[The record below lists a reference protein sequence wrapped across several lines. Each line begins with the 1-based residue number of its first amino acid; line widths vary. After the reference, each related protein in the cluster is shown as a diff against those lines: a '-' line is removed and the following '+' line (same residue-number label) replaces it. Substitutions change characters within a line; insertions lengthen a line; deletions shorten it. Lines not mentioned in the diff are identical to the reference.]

1 MRKIYWEQSPRDI
14 CKNKLIELGAC
25 ERGLERF
32 DRQLKSPGV
41 GKCVSIPL
49 AVLQTL
55 PCNYLGIPET
65 FVNDNLHIPEFFGND
80 HLHCADFM
88 WLAPRILPKERI
100 IRTIARAAL
109 IQIRHLK
116 PFYSKSFYND
126 LLEILHNPNH
136 CSSAN
141 LEGVINEFTSGDS
154 IRITAM
160 QFDAKHNDYRRGIL
174 EVLFLI
180 RLSSI
185 RPYTFEKQPYLITAK
200 ILKVF
205 GDIEM
210 AAGKKEARP
219 LIIKLMAEMFTDW
232 EIIKWA

>member
-1 MRKIYWEQSPRDI
+1 MLNRGLNMRKIYWEQSPRDI

-32 DRQLKSPGV
+32 DRQFKNPGV

-55 PCNYLGIPET
+55 PYSYL
-65 FVNDNLHIPEFFGND
+65 DLPEFFTND
-80 HLHCADFM
+80 YLRGADFM
-88 WLAPRILPKERI
+88 WLAPRIIPKERI
-100 IRTIARAAL
+100 IRAIARTAL

-160 QFDAKHNDYRRGIL
+160 QFDVKHNDHRRGIL

-205 GDIEM
+205 CDIEM
-210 AAGKKEARP
+210 AAGRKEARP
-219 LIIKLMAEMFTDW
+219 LIIKLMAEMFTEW
-232 EIIKWA
+232 ETIKWV